1 MTGEEGA
8 AAAAAAASSSTST
21 ATTPPPDAKI
31 NAADGRFYWQGVD
44 ADVNGM
50 LGGFPYISKVDLQGS
65 RNFLAKLGV
74 GTKSGLRTVSR
85 ALEGG
90 AGNSARAGRANVLP
104 RLTHCSVPCILSSLY
119 LVSSGNLSPVPP
131 YIRPLSLSPPTQG
144 SEPCR
149 APADPQPFPSIG
161 RITEGLLLDVAEQV
175 DIVEPIAKFTAA
187 LQEKSGVGSVFN
199 IGLEEWKPLD
209 GTSYDLVWN
218 QWCLGHL
225 TDDQLVAYL
234 RRCKEV
240 VAPTDGFIVVKEN
253 LSTNGADLFDDVDS
267 SVTRVDEKFRLLFE
281 QAGLRLIKTE
291 LQRGFPKELFPVR
304 MYALK

>member
-8 AAAAAAASSSTST
+8 AAAAAFSSTST

-31 NAADGRFYWQGVD
+31 NAADGRSYWQGVD

-90 AGNSARAGRANVLP
+90 AG
-104 RLTHCSVPCILSSLY
+104 
-119 LVSSGNLSPVPP
+119 
-131 YIRPLSLSPPTQG
+131 
-144 SEPCR
+144 
-149 APADPQPFPSIG
+149 IG

-240 VAPTDGFIVVKEN
+240 IAPTDGFIVVKEN
-253 LSTNGADLFDDVDS
+253 LSTNGADLFDDIDS

-291 LQRGFPKELFPVR
+291 LQRGFPNELFPVR

>member
-1 MTGEEGA
+1 MPGNGA
-8 AAAAAAASSSTST
+8 TPSSSAASAASPPAPASVSSVQTMT
-21 ATTPPPDAKI
+21 DTPPPDAKI
-31 NAADGRFYWQGVD
+31 SAVDGRSYWQGID

-65 RNFLAKLGV
+65 RNFLAKLGI
-74 GTKSGLRTVSR
+74 GAKSGLRKVSR
-85 ALEGG
+85 VLEGG
-90 AGNSARAGRANVLP
+90 AG
-104 RLTHCSVPCILSSLY
+104 
-119 LVSSGNLSPVPP
+119 
-131 YIRPLSLSPPTQG
+131 
-144 SEPCR
+144 
-149 APADPQPFPSIG
+149 IG

-187 LQEKSGVGSVFN
+187 LQEKSGVGSVYN

-218 QWCLGHL
+218 QWCVGHL

-234 RRCKEV
+234 RRCKQV
-240 VAPTDGFIVVKEN
+240 VAPADGLIVVKEN
-253 LSTNGADLFDDVDS
+253 LSTSGVDLFDDVDS
-267 SVTRVDEKFRLLFE
+267 SVTRVDDKFRSLFE